1 MGKLWRILLFLSW
14 KKLFD
19 FLFLSASGMIKREP
33 LFKISCV
40 LFVHFVEKYLRYNS
54 SIPQKRIFYIER
66 RTQYIFCIDF
76 CLITLLKKKPIV
88 STTKKQIQFKLLSV
102 ILPRRRLKLRRKKL
116 HDKLLRNPNPVSDDR
131 NKLAKNPKRKKKR
144 ENKKL

>member
-40 LFVHFVEKYLRYNS
+40 LFVHSKNIYDTIL
-54 SIPQKRIFYIER
+54 QKRIFYIER
-66 RTQYIFCIDF
+66 RTRYIFCIDS

-102 ILPRRRLKLRRKKL
+102 ILPRRRLKLRTKKL

-131 NKLAKNPKRKKKR
+131 NKLVKNPKKNRKKRKR
-144 ENKKL
+144 E

>member
-1 MGKLWRILLFLSW
+1 MISWVNYGGFFSFFLGKNYLTFFSYLPAEWLNENRCL
-14 KKLFD
+14 
-19 FLFLSASGMIKREP
+19 
-33 LFKISCV
+33 
-40 LFVHFVEKYLRYNS
+40 KYLAYYSYTLSKNIYDT
-54 SIPQKRIFYIER
+54 IPQKRIFYIER
-66 RTQYIFCIDF
+66 RTRYIFCIDS

-102 ILPRRRLKLRRKKL
+102 ILPRRRLKLRTKKL
-116 HDKLLRNPNPVSDDR
+116 HDKLLRNPNPVSYDR